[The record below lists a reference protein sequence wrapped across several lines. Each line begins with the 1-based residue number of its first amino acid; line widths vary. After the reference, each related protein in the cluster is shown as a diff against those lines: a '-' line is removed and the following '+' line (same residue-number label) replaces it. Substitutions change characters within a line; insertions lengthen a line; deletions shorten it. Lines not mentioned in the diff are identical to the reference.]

1 MATAY
6 LKLSSWLDLSAER
19 EGEELQNNAQND
31 TADSALK
38 IKEIKLSYVKQ
49 SAEVLLLLVNALI
62 EEEAADDDK
71 KKGLDERVKF
81 TDGDLSIHRVEVGLE
96 TTSAGIKPSH
106 VKFSPPNEDD
116 HKLDESKQ
124 LLLHKLGV
132 LFYQVFSRGKV
143 YSDTSGQSSTKHA
156 SEDGLVL

>member
-31 TADSALK
+31 TAASAVK

-124 LLLHKLGV
+124 CCFTNLVFCSIKYFLGGRCTVILQDSLQQNLHQKMG
-132 LFYQVFSRGKV
+132 
-143 YSDTSGQSSTKHA
+143 
-156 SEDGLVL
+156 